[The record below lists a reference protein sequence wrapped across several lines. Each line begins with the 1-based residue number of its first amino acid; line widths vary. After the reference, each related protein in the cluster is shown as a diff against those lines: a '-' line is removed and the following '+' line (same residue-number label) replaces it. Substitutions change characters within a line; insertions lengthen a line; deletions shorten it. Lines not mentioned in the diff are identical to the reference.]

1 MTTGGGDDL
10 AAVRQLKVDYAIAT
24 DAIAGGDTATG
35 LAMFREAFAPD
46 ARISAGFDRSA
57 PDVVATGP
65 DEWAAACEASFAAFL
80 GAHHLIGPVD
90 VRLDGDGGDRA
101 TMTAYLTATMLAK
114 DGNDLT
120 RVLGTYHDVAV
131 LVSGRWRI
139 AESFL
144 QYFSIESGT
153 RIAP

>member
-1 MTTGGGDDL
+1 MSTGTGDDL

-35 LAMFREAFAPD
+35 QAMFREAFAPD

-65 DEWAAACEASFAAFL
+65 DEWAAACEASFAGFL
-80 GAHHLIGPVD
+80 GAHHLLGPVD
-90 VRLDGDGGDRA
+90 VRVDGDRA
-101 TMTAYLTATMLAK
+101 TITAYLTATMLAK
-114 DGNDLT
+114 EGKDLT

-131 LVSGRWRI
+131 RASGRWRI

-153 RIAP
+153 RLVP